1 MKLIKQIFPALYSY
15 SFLRISFQVYYNK
28 TIFDSVDEF
37 IKSYELRNITKV
49 NHSAPEE
56 NDLTYSTLKRRG
68 THLQPSLPLREP
80 EQFEPDGRRY
90 TAENNHIEYM
100 GWSFDF
106 RIRTTSGPQLFDIR
120 FNGERIVYELSL
132 QEPASF
138 YSAYSPTQ
146 SAGNYLDTA
155 WAIGANF
162 ELVKGVDCPKT
173 ATFFDVVYFADSSHP
188 GKRRNAVCVFEH
200 NLGMPLRRHF
210 ENDFEGSYAFYGG
223 MQGTGLVLRT
233 ISTPYNYDYVYD
245 FIFYPNGVI
254 ETKISTTGYLL
265 STLWR
270 PVEDDY
276 GNEVHKNVAGTIHD
290 HIFHYKVD
298 LDIAGRKNRFETI
311 TTTLEN
317 ISSLWFPNTRHVQK
331 RLIHDLK
338 RTELDAAYKFDFQKP
353 SYLNFYN
360 SAEKNAQGVRRG
372 YRIQHNGII
381 HQLYPENWQ
390 FTNGFSWSHYQLA
403 VTKYKKTED
412 RSSSMYNQNDLY
424 NPVVDFKKFIM
435 DNESIVDED
444 LVSWITVG
452 VMHIPHSEDI
462 PNTSTPGNYAGFFLR
477 PFNYFNED
485 PSIASRDGVLIT
497 PTDDGSKVDRFGRPQ
512 GSQCVPP
519 DEPMVY
525 NGKEI

>member
-1 MKLIKQIFPALYSY
+1 MIY
-15 SFLRISFQVYYNK
+15 
-28 TIFDSVDEF
+28 DSVDEF
-37 IKSYELRNITKV
+37 IKSYKLGKITKV
-49 NHSAPEE
+49 NLPAPTSK
-56 NDLTYSTLKRRG
+56 DLKYSSLEMRG
-68 THLQPSLPLREP
+68 ANLQPSLPLREP
-80 EQFEPDGRRY
+80 EQFEPDGKRY

-106 RIRTTSGPQLFDIR
+106 RLRTTSGPQLFDIR

-138 YSAYSPTQ
+138 YGAYSPIQ
-146 SAGNYLDTA
+146 SYANYLDTA
-155 WAIGANF
+155 WSIGAYF

-173 ATFFDVVYFADSSHP
+173 ATFFDVVYFVDSPHP
-188 GKRRNAVCVFEH
+188 GTHRNAICVFEH
-200 NLGMPLRRHF
+200 NLAIPLRRHF
-210 ENDFEGSYAFYGG
+210 ENDFKGSYSFYGG

-233 ISTPYNYDYVYD
+233 IATPYNYDYIYD

-254 ETKISTTGYLL
+254 ETKVSTTGYLQA
-265 STLWR
+265 TFWT
-270 PVEDDY
+270 PEEDDY
-276 GNEVHKNVAGTIHD
+276 GNQVHKNVAGSLHD
-290 HIFHYKVD
+290 HIMHYKVD
-298 LDIAGRKNRFETI
+298 LDIAGRKNRYETI
-311 TTTLEN
+311 TSKIEN

-331 RLIHDLK
+331 RLIRDLK
-338 RTELDAAYKFDFQKP
+338 KTELDAAYKFDFKHP

-360 SAEKNAQGVRRG
+360 PVEKNAQGVRRG
-372 YRIQHNGII
+372 YRVQLNGII

-412 RSSSMYNQNDLY
+412 RSSSIYNQNDVY

-452 VMHIPHSEDI
+452 MMHVPHSEDI
-462 PNTSTPGNYAGFFLR
+462 PNTSTPGSFAGFFLR

-485 PSIASRDGVLIT
+485 PSIASRDSVLIT
-497 PTDDGSKVDRFGRPQ
+497 PTDEGSKVDRFGRPQ

-519 DEPMVY
+519 EVPIDY
-525 NGKEI
+525 NGREL

>member
-1 MKLIKQIFPALYSY
+1 MLLSCVIFLN
-15 SFLRISFQVYYNK
+15 SFCISFQVYYNK
-28 TIFDSVDEF
+28 IVYDSVDEF
-37 IKSYELRNITKV
+37 IKSYNAGNITV
-49 NHSAPEE
+49 VSLPAPEG
-56 NDLTYSTLKRRG
+56 NNLTYSTLKRRG

-138 YSAYSPTQ
+138 YAGFSPSQSYS
-146 SAGNYLDTA
+146 NYLDTA
-155 WAIGANF
+155 WAIGANL

-188 GKRRNAVCVFEH
+188 GKRRNAICVFEH

-254 ETKISTTGYLL
+254 ETKTMTTGYLQAMFW
-265 STLWR
+265 TA
-270 PVEDDY
+270 EDANY

-298 LDIAGRKNRFETI
+298 LDIAGRENRFETI
-311 TTTLEN
+311 TSTLEN
-317 ISSLWFPNTRHVQK
+317 TSSLWFPNTRHVQK

-372 YRIQHNGII
+372 YRIQHNGIL

-424 NPVVDFKKFIM
+424 NPVVDFKKFIL

-452 VMHIPHSEDI
+452 IMHIPHSEDI

-485 PSIASRDGVLIT
+485 PSIASRDSVLIT
-497 PTDDGSKVDRFGRPQ
+497 PTDDGSNIDRFGRPE

-519 DEPMVY
+519 DEPMDY
-525 NGKEI
+525 NGKEL